1 MNAMPEPEE
10 LAIALR
16 AYADTTSPAA
26 AAQAAA
32 PLGPSSLSL
41 IFDTETGTDPAQQ
54 LRIGAYQL
62 RRGVRLTEKGVFY
75 DPQSLTADE
84 AALLAS
90 YAERHG
96 HRLLTVREFVDEV
109 FYGQA
114 YDKRGTIVGANLP
127 FDISR
132 LACDHAPARKYT
144 PPKNKKTQG
153 QDR

>member
-1 MNAMPEPEE
+1 M
-10 LAIALR
+10 
-16 AYADTTSPAA
+16 T
-26 AAQAAA
+26 
-32 PLGPSSLSL
+32 
-41 IFDTETGTDPAQQ
+41 FDTETGTDPAQQ

-90 YAERHG
+90 YGERHG
-96 HRLLTVREFVDEV
+96 YRLLTVREFVDEV

-132 LACDHAPARKYT
+132 LACHHAAARKWT
-144 PPKNKKTQG
+144 PPKNKKPRAKSDKSMIGGFTFKLT
-153 QDR
+153 RRPRRVPVYRCAT